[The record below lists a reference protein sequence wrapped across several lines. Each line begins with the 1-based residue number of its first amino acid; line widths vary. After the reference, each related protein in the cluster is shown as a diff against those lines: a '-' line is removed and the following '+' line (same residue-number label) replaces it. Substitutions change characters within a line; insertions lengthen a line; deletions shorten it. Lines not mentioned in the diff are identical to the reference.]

1 MAYRLGRNRATGVLT
16 LRPAH
21 GDPELLVL
29 RRGFL
34 MSAHTDP
41 SGRRASQRLARLAS
55 HEQLESHFDG
65 GTTAYPPGAIERQ
78 FPLSKWARSH
88 LEAQVDA
95 GLAQRMLDE
104 LAGIR
109 LALRPELVPLP
120 ALCDATDVRIIA
132 AMDIPRRLDQIWPI
146 ARTPRF
152 RLLTFVHFLRSVGAV
167 RMHGVAAPSPQPR
180 PTVATAHA
188 ILGVSNSAD
197 RITVKRA
204 YRRLAR
210 ALHPDLQ
217 PLANDERRRGLE
229 RKLADVTR
237 AYRELSPSRLA

>member
-1 MAYRLGRNRATGVLT
+1 M
-16 LRPAH
+16 RPRG
-21 GDPELLVL
+21 GDAEILVL

-34 MSAHTDP
+34 MSAHADP
-41 SGRRASQRLARLAS
+41 MGRRAAQRLARLAS
-55 HEQLESHFDG
+55 HAEMTSHFDG
-65 GTTAYPPGAIERQ
+65 GTAAYPPGAVERQ
-78 FPLSKWARSH
+78 FPVAKWARTH

-95 GLAQRMLDE
+95 SLAQRLIGE

-109 LALRPELVPLP
+109 LALRPGLVPLL
-120 ALCDATDVRIIA
+120 AHCDATDLRIIA

-152 RLLTFVHFLRSVGAV
+152 RLLTFLHFMRSVDAM
-167 RMHGVAAPSPQPR
+167 RMHGVAAPAPR
-180 PTVATAHA
+180 THGTATTAHA
-188 ILGVSNSAD
+188 ILGVSASAD
-197 RITVKRA
+197 RVTVKRA

-217 PLANDERRRGLE
+217 PLANEQRRRGLE

-237 AYRELSPSRLA
+237 AYRELSPMSGA